1 MQTTPYFQNIVK
13 LSLNIFSKIKVR
25 TQCNN
30 IASTLLQYVQIFWP
44 KYFLKTY
51 QMISEI
57 FSDSLRCLQT
67 GDIESKL
74 AQVAALHR
82 AWEQDEI
89 TLQPT
94 LCPVVPIPAPGRP
107 AKPEMVSALAVD
119 KRKLSTPAGR
129 AALIHSLAH
138 IEFNA
143 INLALDAIYRF
154 RDMPVEYYGDWLQV
168 AAEEAS
174 HFIMLRDHLRTLGYD
189 YGAFTAH
196 NGLWEMA
203 LVTAHD
209 PLVRMALVPRV
220 LEARGLDVLPGIMHK
235 LASSGAHDA
244 VAIMET
250 ILRDEIGHVA
260 VGNRWYA
267 FLCNQRGLE
276 PLSTFRTLLRDYNA
290 PRLRGPLHTTAR
302 LAAGFT
308 EAEMKMLEDSLNSP
322 LS

>member
-1 MQTTPYFQNIVK
+1 M
-13 LSLNIFSKIKVR
+13 LNELFS
-25 TQCNN
+25 CAYNC
-30 IASTLLQYVQIFWP
+30 
-44 KYFLKTY
+44 LKC
-51 QMISEI
+51 E
-57 FSDSLRCLQT
+57 DV
-67 GDIESKL
+67 ESKL
-74 AQVAALHR
+74 AQVAALRR
-82 AWEQDEI
+82 AWEQGEI
-89 TLQPT
+89 SFQAA
-94 LCPVVPIPAPGRP
+94 LCPVVHVPVPGRP

-119 KRKLSTPAGR
+119 RRKLSTPEGR

-154 RDMPVEYYGDWLQV
+154 RDLPVDYYGDWLKV

-174 HFIMLRDHLRTLGYD
+174 HFTLLRNHLHTLGYD

-203 LVTAHD
+203 VITAHD
-209 PLVRMALVPRV
+209 PMVRMALVPRV

-235 LASSGAHDA
+235 LASCGAHDA
-244 VAIMET
+244 VEIMET

-260 VGNRWYA
+260 IGNRWYA

-276 PLSTFRTLLRDYNA
+276 PLATFRTLLREYNA
-290 PRLRGPLHTTAR
+290 PKLRGPLHTTAR

-308 EAEMKMLEDSLNSP
+308 EAEMKMLEDSLVSH
-322 LS
+322 